1 MLCLPLKRKYHQDV
15 LIAGL
20 SSKTDTTL
28 WFLPGTSSIH
38 CLLLGVLEVE
48 DSQGTGKVAVVSC
61 CPCAAGLAGLVPGA
75 GKNTGKKPENPL
87 RISTPL
93 LLSESWQRE
102 YCLILKKQK
111 KDSIVFSYFNISF
124 FVL

>member
-75 GKNTGKKPENPL
+75 DKNTGKKPENPL

-93 LLSESWQRE
+93 LLSESWQSE
-102 YCLILKKQK
+102 G
-111 KDSIVFSYFNISF
+111 IVSS
-124 FVL
+124 